1 MDKHTEDLG
10 LWLRSLKDFNLPE
23 YQQLPEID
31 LYMDQVLSYMDKRLA
46 PLASTPGE
54 LAITSFM
61 VNNYVKANLISPPSL
76 KKYSRVQIG
85 YLIAVSS
92 VKQILSMSD
101 IKLLFDMDNLVS
113 PEKDKLY
120 SFFRDVH
127 DEILHDVE
135 KQVNAKYDVIMR
147 RYKDDLE
154 KGDPHAV
161 EILRANLGYV
171 AFKMSIEA
179 EINKVIADRIIFEVG
194 ESLKDEKAEA
204 ARLSALAEAQ
214 KGKKKK

>member
-23 YQQLPEID
+23 YSQLPEID
-31 LYMDQVLSYMDKRLA
+31 LYMDQVLSYLDKRLA
-46 PLASTPGE
+46 PLVSTPGQA
-54 LAITSFM
+54 AITSFM
-61 VNNYVKANLISPPSL
+61 VNNYVKANLITPPNL
-76 KKYSRVQIG
+76 KKYSREQIG
-85 YLIAVSS
+85 YLIAISS

-101 IKLLFDMDNLVS
+101 IKLLFDMDDLVS

-135 KQVNAKYDVIMR
+135 KQVNAKYDVIFR
-147 RYKDDLE
+147 RYKEDLE
-154 KGDPHAV
+154 KSDPHAV

-179 EINKVIADRIIFEVG
+179 EINKVIADRIIHEVG
-194 ESLKDEKAEA
+194 ESLKEEHAEVARMATEAEA
-204 ARLSALAEAQ
+204 K

>member
-1 MDKHTEDLG
+1 MDKHVEDLG
-10 LWLRSLKDFNLPE
+10 LWLHSLKDFNLPE

-31 LYMDQVLSYMDKRLA
+31 LYMDQVISYMDKRLA
-46 PLASTPGE
+46 PLVSTPGE
-54 LAITSFM
+54 AATTSFM
-61 VNNYVKANLISPPSL
+61 VNNYVKATLISPPTL
-76 KKYSRVQIG
+76 KKYSREQIG

-113 PEKDKLY
+113 SEKDKLY

-147 RYKDDLE
+147 RYKEDLE

-161 EILRANLGYV
+161 GILRANLSYV

-194 ESLKDEKAEA
+194 ESLKSEKAEA

-214 KGKKKK
+214 KSKKKK

>member
-1 MDKHTEDLG
+1 MDKHVEDLG

-31 LYMDQVLSYMDKRLA
+31 LYMDQVISYLDKRLA
-46 PLASTPGE
+46 PLVSTPGE
-54 LAITSFM
+54 AAITSFM
-61 VNNYVKANLISPPSL
+61 VNNYVKATLISPPTL
-76 KKYSRVQIG
+76 KKYSREQIG

-147 RYKDDLE
+147 RYKEDLE

-161 EILRANLGYV
+161 EILRANLSYV

-194 ESLKDEKAEA
+194 ESLKNEKAEA

>member
-1 MDKHTEDLG
+1 MDKHAEDLG
-10 LWLRSLKDFNLPE
+10 QWLRSLKDFNLPE

-46 PLASTPGE
+46 PLVSTPGE
-54 LAITSFM
+54 PAITSFM
-61 VNNYVKANLISPPSL
+61 VNNYVKANLINPPTL

-135 KQVNAKYDVIMR
+135 KQVNAKYDIIMR
-147 RYKDDLE
+147 RYKEDLE
-154 KGDPHAV
+154 KGNPQAV
-161 EILRANLGYV
+161 EILRANLSYV

-194 ESLKDEKAEA
+194 ESLKEEKAEA
-204 ARLSALAEAQ
+204 ARLSALAETQ